1 MRALTIAA
9 NRAIASGVAAAAILD
24 HRGKALALAGELD
37 PHEARAIVAHATH
50 HLDRAHARL
59 LDGELLA
66 TSIAGRDARIGI
78 AADSLFFVVVLPS
91 DPAAMSL
98 VALDDLRADIEQ
110 IAKDAWAAAADVQP
124 PPPPMGSGG
133 ASGPAALPLVELGVT
148 VPRRKPN

>member
-9 NRAIASGVAAAAILD
+9 KRAVDSGVAAAAILD
-24 HRGKALALAGELD
+24 HRGKVLALAGELD

-50 HLDRAHARL
+50 QLDRAHARL
-59 LDGELLA
+59 VGGELLA

-78 AADSLFFVVVLPS
+78 AGDSVFFVVVLPS

-110 IAKDAWAAAADVQP
+110 IAKDARAAVADVQP
-124 PPPPMGSGG
+124 PPPAMGSGG
-133 ASGPAALPLVELGVT
+133 SSGPAGLPLVELGIT
-148 VPRRKPN
+148 VPRPKPN